1 MIPEA
6 VIAALRRYKNTERNY
21 YAIREMRPCRDATR
35 AARVIYLT
43 TLAFNGIYRVNLRGE
58 FNVPYG
64 YKKRYTNTV
73 LPRIA
78 TEFPYR
84 VVSGEGITEQILD
97 GIKMIDEQVYAS
109 QFLNPSIH
117 DRWRTRNPE
126 IYTVILD
133 RSTEYVCGYINAMP
147 VTE

>member
-43 TLAFNGIYRVNLRGE
+43 TLAFNGIYRVNLKGE

-64 YKKRYTNTV
+64 YKTHLQPCDAEKILAASSV
-73 LPRIA
+73 LRSA
-78 TEFPYR
+78 ELECEDF
-84 VVSGEGITEQILD
+84 EQS
-97 GIKMIDEQVYAS
+97 VAS
-109 QFLNPSIH
+109 AKAGDL
-117 DRWRTRNPE
+117 
-126 IYTVILD
+126 IYFD
-133 RSTEYVCGYINAMP
+133 
-147 VTE
+147 